1 MKNVEWLIMNADDLG
16 ERKFCEFVFCAVNG
30 RDCEIGECQEC
41 ELRRVSAVNG
51 RDCEIG
57 ECQECELRRVRTIL
71 KALSAEHEERE
82 GD

>member
-16 ERKFCEFVFCAVNG
+16 ERKFCEFVFCATY
-30 RDCEIGECQEC
+30 
-41 ELRRVSAVNG
+41 G

>member
-30 RDCEIGECQEC
+30 RDCK
-41 ELRRVSAVNG
+41 
-51 RDCEIG
+51 IG

>member
-16 ERKFCEFVFCAVNG
+16 ERKFCEFVFCAANG

-41 ELRRVSAVNG
+41 ELRK
-51 RDCEIG
+51 
-57 ECQECELRRVRTIL
+57 VRTIL

>member
-41 ELRRVSAVNG
+41 ELRK
-51 RDCEIG
+51 
-57 ECQECELRRVRTIL
+57 VRTII

>member
-41 ELRRVSAVNG
+41 ELRRV
-51 RDCEIG
+51 
-57 ECQECELRRVRTIL
+57 RTIL

-82 GD
+82 ED

>member
-41 ELRRVSAVNG
+41 ELRK
-51 RDCEIG
+51 
-57 ECQECELRRVRTIL
+57 VRTIL
-71 KALSAEHEERE
+71 KALSAEHEEHE
-82 GD
+82 

>member
-41 ELRRVSAVNG
+41 ELRRV
-51 RDCEIG
+51 
-57 ECQECELRRVRTIL
+57 RTIL

>member
-16 ERKFCEFVFCAVNG
+16 ERKFCEFVFCV
-30 RDCEIGECQEC
+30 
-41 ELRRVSAVNG
+41 VNG

>member
-41 ELRRVSAVNG
+41 ELRK
-51 RDCEIG
+51 
-57 ECQECELRRVRTIL
+57 VRTIL
-71 KALSAEHEERE
+71 KALSAEHEEKEDGR
-82 GD
+82 

>member
-41 ELRRVSAVNG
+41 ELRRV
-51 RDCEIG
+51 
-57 ECQECELRRVRTIL
+57 RTIL
-71 KALSAEHEERE
+71 KALSAEHEENEDGR
-82 GD
+82 

>member
-30 RDCEIGECQEC
+30 RDCEIGECQQC
-41 ELRRVSAVNG
+41 ELRK
-51 RDCEIG
+51 
-57 ECQECELRRVRTIL
+57 VRTIL

>member
-41 ELRRVSAVNG
+41 ELRRV
-51 RDCEIG
+51 
-57 ECQECELRRVRTIL
+57 RTIL
-71 KALSAEHEERE
+71 KALSAEHEENKNGR
-82 GD
+82 

>member
-41 ELRRVSAVNG
+41 ELRK
-51 RDCEIG
+51 
-57 ECQECELRRVRTIL
+57 VRTIL

>member
-30 RDCEIGECQEC
+30 RDCEIGECQQC
-41 ELRRVSAVNG
+41 ELRK
-51 RDCEIG
+51 
-57 ECQECELRRVRTIL
+57 VRTIL

-82 GD
+82 ED